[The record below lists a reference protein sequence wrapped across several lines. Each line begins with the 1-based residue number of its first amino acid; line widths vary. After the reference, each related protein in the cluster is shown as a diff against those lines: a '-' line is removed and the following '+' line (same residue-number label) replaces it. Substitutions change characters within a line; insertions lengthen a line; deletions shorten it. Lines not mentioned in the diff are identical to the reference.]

1 MKLSSYFKVGVF
13 AVIVV
18 LASWWG
24 IKWLGGQN
32 IFLTNNIYYVYYDD
46 VTGLMESSRVKLR
59 GVEVGNV
66 RSIILL
72 EDKVKVEIAIE
83 ADYADMI
90 PDNSVAEIASAGL
103 MGGMEIYIIQGD
115 SDKAMEDGGTFEGRV
130 RPDMIGS
137 IADKGGELLDNLNVA
152 VTNLNELLE
161 ANSEGLGKL
170 VVNLESV
177 TASIDMILA
186 SSTDDIEV
194 VLGDLRTFTA
204 MLSESSSDIE
214 TMIENLQ
221 SFSGDLADADLVN
234 KLNTTVE
241 SINCVLTT
249 LEGSEGS
256 VGKLLNDPELYN
268 SLTTASDNLGLLLED
283 VKARPMRYVNISVF
297 GQSPEKME
305 EKAAKKAAKE
315 QAKEAKRA
323 AKEAKRAEKESK

>member
-13 AVIVV
+13 AVIVI

-32 IFLTNNIYYVYYDD
+32 IFLTSNMYYVYYDD

-83 ADYADMI
+83 SDYADMI
-90 PDNSVAEIASAGL
+90 PDNSIAEIASAGL

-115 SDKAMEDGGTFEGRV
+115 SDKAMKDGGTFEGRV
-130 RPDMIGS
+130 RPDMLGS
-137 IADKGGELLDNLNVA
+137 MADKGGELLDNLNVA

-161 ANSEGLGKL
+161 ANSEGLGRL
-170 VVNLESV
+170 VENLESV
-177 TASIDMILA
+177 TASIDNILA
-186 SSTDDIEV
+186 SSTDDIDV

-204 MLSESSSDIE
+204 MLSASSADIE
-214 TMIENLQ
+214 AMIENLQ
-221 SFSGDLADADLVN
+221 SFSGDLADADLVD

-241 SINCVLTT
+241 SINGVLTT

-256 VGKLLNDPELYN
+256 VGKLLNDSELYD
-268 SLTTASDNLGLLLED
+268 SLNTAGNNLGLLLED
-283 VKARPMRYVNISVF
+283 LKANPMCYVHFSLF
-297 GQSPEKME
+297 GTSE
-305 EKAAKKAAKE
+305 EKIAE
-315 QAKEAKRA
+315 REAKREA
-323 AKEAKRAEKESK
+323 RRAKREATTESAE